1 LKTSETRDLIIVG
14 GGPAGLTAAI
24 YGARAALNTLL
35 IEKAVYGGQIS
46 LTNDVENYPGFPE
59 GVSGPE
65 LSERFRAQAEKFG
78 ARFEND
84 EVQGL
89 EVEGDTYV
97 LKGYDA
103 THRARAV
110 ILATGADPRRLNV
123 PGEERY
129 VGRGVSWCATCD
141 GFFFRGKHVVVVG
154 GGDAAVEEGM
164 FLTKFADT
172 VTVVHRRD
180 TLRANPLAQKRA
192 FENAKMKFVWNSV
205 VEEITGDDQQV
216 KGVRVRNF
224 QTGGTTE
231 ISTDGVFEF
240 IGHIPNTRFLRG
252 GPVKLREDGYIDV
265 EREIYTSVPGV
276 FACGDVSDYVYR
288 QVSTCVGSGTMA
300 AMAAQRY
307 LEQRAGERKEAVT
320 AG

>member
-1 LKTSETRDLIIVG
+1 MSETRDLIIIG

-24 YGARAALNTLL
+24 YGARAALDTLL
-35 IEKAVYGGQIS
+35 IEKGVFGGQIS
-46 LTNDVENYPGFPE
+46 LTSDVENYPGFPE

-78 ARFEND
+78 AHFKND
-84 EVQGL
+84 EIQRL
-89 EVEGDTYV
+89 LVEGDLFTLEGYEATY
-97 LKGYDA
+97 
-103 THRARAV
+103 RARAV

-141 GFFFRGKHVVVVG
+141 GFFFRGKRVVVVG
-154 GGDAAVEEGM
+154 GGDAAVEEGA
-164 FLTKFADT
+164 FLTKFAET
-172 VTVVHRRD
+172 VTLIHRRD

-192 FENAKMKFVWNSV
+192 FENPKMKFVWDSV
-205 VEEITGDDQQV
+205 VEEITGSDQGV
-216 KGVRVRNF
+216 EGVRVRNLK
-224 QTGGTTE
+224 TGVT
-231 ISTDGVFEF
+231 SLMAADGVFEF

-252 GPVKLREDGYIDV
+252 GPVKIREDGYV
-265 EREIYTSVPGV
+265 EVDKEIYTSVPGV
-276 FACGDVSDYVYR
+276 YSCGDVSDYVYR

-307 LEQRAGERKEAVT
+307 LEGRADETKEAVT
-320 AG
+320 AA